1 MDDVLSRNIEDLRD
15 DEKAKRYFQ
24 LQNRY
29 LFQRPIITSLT
40 SSAQESTTTTAA
52 FSTPPNPFNVTPDL
66 KQAAIL

>member
-1 MDDVLSRNIEDLRD
+1 MDDVLSRNTEDLRD

-40 SSAQESTTTTAA
+40 SSAQQSPTPTAA
-52 FSTPPNPFNVTPDL
+52 VSTPPNPFNVTPDL

>member
-29 LFQRPIITSLT
+29 LFQRTIKYKN
-40 SSAQESTTTTAA
+40 TTGIDEQRCSRLNIKRTRMCD
-52 FSTPPNPFNVTPDL
+52 SNGS
-66 KQAAIL
+66 ILYSP

>member
-1 MDDVLSRNIEDLRD
+1 MDDVLSRNTEDLRD

-29 LFQRPIITSLT
+29 LFQRTIKYKLSIKRTRIYDNNGSILY
-40 SSAQESTTTTAA
+40 S
-52 FSTPPNPFNVTPDL
+52 PNPFNVTPDL

>member
-1 MDDVLSRNIEDLRD
+1 MDDLLSRNIEDLRD
-15 DEKAKRYFQ
+15 YEKAKRYFQ

-29 LFQRPIITSLT
+29 LFQRTVKYKN
-40 SSAQESTTTTAA
+40 TTGTAL